1 MKILA
6 IPAVLALVAVAGCNT
21 VEQDRALI
29 GGGLGAAT
37 GAVIGA
43 ATGGGAGAAVAG
55 AAIGGVAG
63 AAVGAATAPRGY
75 CHAQDNSGR
84 YLYKANGKPIFVR
97 C

>member
-21 VEQDRALI
+21 VEQDRALV

-63 AAVGAATAPRGY
+63 AAIGAATAPRGY
-75 CHAQDNSGR
+75 CRAVNRNGR
-84 YLYKANGKPIFVR
+84 PRFDANGNPLWVP

>member
-6 IPAVLALVAVAGCNT
+6 VPAVLALVAMAGCNT
-21 VEQDRALI
+21 VEQDRALV

-43 ATGGGAGAAVAG
+43 ATGGGVGAAVAG
-55 AAIGGVAG
+55 AAIGGVGG
-63 AAVGAATAPRGY
+63 AAIGAATAPRGY
-75 CHAQDNSGR
+75 CHAVNRNGR
-84 YLYKANGKPIFVR
+84 PRYDANGNPIFVR